1 MVGCECKIREGLG
14 LLSLVRDSIRELS
27 SVLGEYDLELYAR
40 GSSELFGSFEDLLN
54 WGSDRFEGDK
64 LLVLHVELGENVTEY
79 TQVYVTDITD
89 DTVTLMTV
97 CASVDGDDTVL
108 SEYVREDMIAGPN
121 ELHEFS
127 VLLAEILAEAKDD
140 VVHRLEDDK

>member
-40 GSSELFGSFEDLLN
+40 GSSEVFGSFEDLLN

-64 LLVLHVELGENVTEY
+64 LLVLHVELGERVTEHI
-79 TQVYVTDITD
+79 QVYVTDMTE
-89 DTVTLMTV
+89 DTVRLMTV
-97 CASVDGDDTVL
+97 CASVDDDIVL
-108 SEYVREDMIAGPN
+108 SEYVRWDMIAGPN

-127 VLLAEILAEAKDD
+127 VLLAEMLAEAKDD
-140 VVHRLEDDK
+140 AVHRLEDDK

>member
-40 GSSELFGSFEDLLN
+40 GSSEVFGSFEDLLN

-64 LLVLHVELGENVTEY
+64 LLVLHVELGERVTEHI
-79 TQVYVTDITD
+79 QVYVTDMTE
-89 DTVTLMTV
+89 DTVRLMTV
-97 CASVDGDDTVL
+97 CASVDDDIVL
-108 SEYVREDMIAGPN
+108 SEYVRWDMIAGPN

-127 VLLAEILAEAKDD
+127 VLLAEMLAEAKDD
-140 VVHRLEDDK
+140 AVHRLDEDK